1 MPSFSLRHIQIIL
14 MLLMLSSCSVIN
26 KHFVQKTDLPY
37 LQGEGEYKAPA
48 AEPYK
53 IEPNDVLSISLN
65 SSNPAMNQFFNRQTG
80 QSVGASQ
87 LNNAAIY
94 FTGYMVNDSGYVD
107 IPKLGKVFA
116 KGKTVT
122 EIEHLIS
129 QEMAKHVLEYSVS
142 VKLAN
147 FRVTILGEVAR
158 PGVYYFYEENVNILQ
173 AIAMGGEFSSYAN
186 RKKVRLIREYPEK
199 TVAQVVDLSGTDVLS
214 SNAYKLRSKDVIYIE
229 PLRSKTFMENTRT
242 ISVVLS
248 VITAA
253 LTLFRILQT
262 Q

>member
-14 MLLMLSSCSVIN
+14 ILLVLSSCSVIN
-26 KHFVQKTDLPY
+26 KNFVKKTDLPY
-37 LQGEGEYKAPA
+37 LQGEGEYKLATSG
-48 AEPYK
+48 PYK

-80 QSVGASQ
+80 QAMGASQ

-94 FTGYMVNDSGYVD
+94 FTGYMVNDSGYVE
-107 IPKLGKVFA
+107 IPKLGRVLA
-116 KGKTVT
+116 KGKTVN
-122 EIEHLIS
+122 EIENLIG
-129 QEMAKHVLEYSVS
+129 QEMAKHVVEYSVS

-147 FRVTILGEVAR
+147 FRVTVLGEVAR
-158 PGVYYFYEENVNILQ
+158 PGVYYFYEDNVNILQ

-186 RKKVRLIREYPEK
+186 RKKVRLVREYSDK
-199 TVAQVVDLSGTDVLS
+199 TVAQVVDLSSADVLAS
-214 SNAYKLRSKDVIYIE
+214 DAYKLRSKDVIYVE
-229 PLRSKTFMENTRT
+229 PLGSKTFMENTRT

>member
-1 MPSFSLRHIQIIL
+1 MPSFSLKHIQLFL
-14 MLLMLSSCSVIN
+14 MLLMLSSCSVFN
-26 KHFVQKTDLPY
+26 KHFVKQTDLPY
-37 LQGEGEYKAPA
+37 LQGEGEYKLAPV
-48 AEPYK
+48 EPYR
-53 IEPNDVLSISLN
+53 IEPNDVLSISMN
-65 SSNPAMNQFFNRQTG
+65 SSNPTVNQFFNRQTG
-80 QSVGASQ
+80 QSIGSSQ

-94 FTGYMVNDSGYVD
+94 FTGYMVSDSGYVD
-107 IPKLGKVFA
+107 IPKLGKVLV

-122 EIEHLIS
+122 EIEDLIGK
-129 QEMAKHVLEYSVS
+129 EVAKHVVEYSVS

-158 PGVYYFYEENVNILQ
+158 PGVYYFYEDNVNILQ

-186 RKKVRLIREYPEK
+186 RKKVKLVRESQEK
-199 TVAQVVDLSGTDVLS
+199 TVAQIVDLSSTDVLT
-214 SNAYKLRSKDVIYIE
+214 SNAYKLRSKDIIYVE

-253 LTLFRILQT
+253 LTLFRLLQR
-262 Q
+262 